1 MKKALVIKFFMGNY
15 LISDI
20 ETNDKITAQVKGKF
34 KNYDIH
40 KKDIFTIKVGDIVI
54 YENYL
59 DRYLISEVLK
69 RQNELIRPNI
79 ANFNQVIVVFS
90 IYKPRFQFRLL
101 DKFLLILSKYKLKI
115 ILIFTKIDLINKD
128 KFLSIKKKISY
139 YEKFYSI
146 HYVNSKDKNST
157 HYLIDIFSNK
167 ITVLAGQTGVGKSTF
182 LNSLKPSLR
191 LKTQEISKKLG
202 LGKHTTKN
210 AQLYEFYGG
219 YIADTPGFS
228 KLDLTI
234 FDYEELKFF
243 YLDFLLYSDQCYF
256 KKDCLHIKEINC
268 GVKKAL
274 KLGLISDWRYDNYL
288 KFIDKIKETQKP
300 NYKKK

>member
-20 ETNDKITAQVKGKF
+20 ETKDKITAQVKGKL
-34 KNYDIH
+34 KNYDTH
-40 KKDIFTIKVGDIVI
+40 KKELFIIKVGDIVI

-59 DRYLISEVLK
+59 DRYLISEVLE
-69 RQNELIRPNI
+69 RHNELNRPNI
-79 ANFNQVIVVFS
+79 ANFNQVILVFS
-90 IYKPRFQFRLL
+90 LYKPRFQFRLL
-101 DKFLLILSKYKLKI
+101 DKFLLILNKYKLKI
-115 ILIFTKIDLINKD
+115 ILIFTKIDLITKK
-128 KFLSIKKKISY
+128 KFLIIQKKISY
-139 YEKFYSI
+139 YENFYRI
-146 HYVNSKDKNST
+146 YYVNSKNKNST
-157 HYLIDIFSNK
+157 HHLMDIFSNK

-182 LNSLKPSLR
+182 LNSLKPSLQ

-210 AQLYEFYGG
+210 AQLYEFNGG

-243 YLDFLLYSDQCYF
+243 YPDFLLYSDKCYF
-256 KKDCLHIKEINC
+256 KKDCSHIKEINC

-274 KLGLISDWRYDNYL
+274 KLSLIPDWRYDNYL
-288 KFIDKIKETQKP
+288 KFIEKIQEQKKL
-300 NYKKK
+300 NYNKK